1 MDGEHVNPIHKKE
14 IEYMSVNQHDLLSM
28 SSSYKKYLYHKIVH
42 KTARIGVIG
51 LGYVGLPTAFEK
63 AEEGYGVIGF
73 DVSDLKVKQV
83 NNGANYINDIDDTK
97 FNELTKVRKKLSA
110 TSDFSQL
117 SQVDIVLICVPTPID
132 EYKQPD
138 LSFVRSAAESIAD
151 HLHPGML
158 VILESTTYPGTTE
171 EIMLPLFE
179 EKGYMAGEDIFVAYS
194 PERIDPGNRQ
204 FGIKNTPKIVGG
216 VTEDCTSLA
225 AEFIGEVS
233 YPVSSVKVAEMAKV
247 YENTFRFINIAFANE
262 MAVLGEKMDID
273 IWEVIEASGTKPY
286 GFMKFFPGPGVG
298 GHCIPVDP
306 YYLTYKAKELNQ
318 NTKLIEIAGEINNR
332 MSEVVINRAMKSLN
346 EHGKAINGSKVVV
359 LGVAYKK
366 DISDMRESPILP
378 ILDELTKVN
387 ADVTVCDPFV
397 DQVPVNNEIRS
408 TEKYSKQILQ
418 DADLVIIGTDH
429 TCFDYEKILKESKIV
444 LDTRN
449 ACKEIGDQ
457 YPNYIRL

>member
-1 MDGEHVNPIHKKE
+1 
-14 IEYMSVNQHDLLSM
+14 
-28 SSSYKKYLYHKIVH
+28 
-42 KTARIGVIG
+42 
-51 LGYVGLPTAFEK
+51 
-63 AEEGYGVIGF
+63 
-73 DVSDLKVKQV
+73 
-83 NNGANYINDIDDTK
+83 
-97 FNELTKVRKKLSA
+97 
-110 TSDFSQL
+110 
-117 SQVDIVLICVPTPID
+117 
-132 EYKQPD
+132 
-138 LSFVRSAAESIAD
+138 
-151 HLHPGML
+151 
-158 VILESTTYPGTTE
+158 LESTTYPGTTE

-179 EKGYMAGEDIFVAYS
+179 EKGYKAGEDIFVAYS

-216 VTEDCTSLA
+216 VTENCTTLA

-273 IWEVIEASGTKPY
+273 MWEVIEASGTKPY

-318 NTKLIEIAGEINNR
+318 NTKLIELAGEINNR
-332 MSEVVINRAMKSLN
+332 MSEVVVNRAMKSLN

-378 ILDELTKVN
+378 ILDELAKVN
-387 ADVTVCDPFV
+387 AEVTVCDPFV
-397 DQVPVNNEIRS
+397 DQIPVNNETQA
-408 TEKYSKQILQ
+408 TEKYSKQLLQ

-429 TCFDYEKILKESKIV
+429 TCFDYEEILEESKIV

-449 ACKEIGDQ
+449 ACKEIGDK

>member
-1 MDGEHVNPIHKKE
+1 
-14 IEYMSVNQHDLLSM
+14 MSVNQQDLLSI
-28 SSSYKKYLYHKIVH
+28 SSNHKDYLYHKIKN

-63 AEEGYGVIGF
+63 AEEGYEVIGF

-83 NNGANYINDIDDTK
+83 NGGKNYINDIDDAK
-97 FNELTKVRKKLSA
+97 FNELTKARKKLSA
-110 TSDFSQL
+110 TTDFSKL
-117 SQVDIVLICVPTPID
+117 NQVDVVLICVPTPID

-138 LSFVRSAAESIAD
+138 LSFVRSATESIAAN
-151 HLHPGML
+151 LHPGML

-171 EIMLPLFE
+171 EIMMPLFE
-179 EKGYMAGEDIFVAYS
+179 EKGYTAGKDLFVAYS
-194 PERIDPGNRQ
+194 PERIDPGNRK

-216 VTEDCTSLA
+216 VTEHCTSLA
-225 AEFIGEVS
+225 AGFIGEVA

-273 IWEVIEASGTKPY
+273 MWEVIEASGTKPY

-306 YYLTYKAKELNQ
+306 YYLTYKAKEMNQ
-318 NTKLIEIAGEINNR
+318 NTKLIELAGEINNN
-332 MSEVVINRAMKSLN
+332 MSEVVVNRAMKALN

-359 LGVAYKK
+359 LGAAYKK
-366 DISDMRESPILP
+366 DIGDMRESPILP
-378 ILDELTKVN
+378 ILDELANAN
-387 ADVTVCDPFV
+387 ADIKVCDPFINK
-397 DQVPVNNEIRS
+397 VPVNDNLHP
-408 TEKYSKQILQ
+408 TVNYSKQLLQ
-418 DADLVIIGTDH
+418 SADLVIIGTDH
-429 TCFDYEKILKESKIV
+429 TCFNYKEILEHSKLV

-449 ACKEIGDQ
+449 ACKDIGEK
-457 YPNYIRL
+457 YTNYIR

>member
-1 MDGEHVNPIHKKE
+1 
-14 IEYMSVNQHDLLSM
+14 MSVNQQDLLSI
-28 SSSYKKYLYHKIVH
+28 SSSYKDYLYHKTLH

-51 LGYVGLPTAFEK
+51 LGYVGLPTAYEK
-63 AEEGYGVIGF
+63 AEEGYQVIGF
-73 DVSDLKVKQV
+73 DVSEFKVKQV
-83 NNGANYINDIDDTK
+83 NNGMNYINDIDDTK
-97 FNELTKVRKKLSA
+97 FNEITKRSKKLSA
-110 TSDFSQL
+110 TSDFSLL
-117 SQVDIVLICVPTPID
+117 SKVDIVLICVPTPID

-138 LSFVRSAAESIAD
+138 LSFVRSAAESIAE

-171 EIMLPLFE
+171 EIMMPLFE
-179 EKGYMAGEDIFVAYS
+179 EKGYTAGKDLFVAYS

-216 VTEDCTSLA
+216 VTENCTALA
-225 AEFIGEVS
+225 AEFIGDVS

-273 IWEVIEASGTKPY
+273 MWEVIEASGTKPY

-318 NTKLIEIAGEINNR
+318 NTKLIELAGEINNK
-332 MSEVVINRAMKSLN
+332 MSDVVVNRAMKSLN

-359 LGVAYKK
+359 LGAAYKK

-378 ILDELTKVN
+378 ILDELAKVN
-387 ADVTVCDPFV
+387 ADVTVCDPFI
-397 DQVPVNNEIRS
+397 DQVPVNNKIRS
-408 TEKYSKQILQ
+408 TEKYSKQLLQ
-418 DADLVIIGTDH
+418 NADLVIIGTDH
-429 TCFDYEKILKESKIV
+429 SCFNYEEILEESKIV

-449 ACKEIGDQ
+449 ACKEIGKNS
-457 YPNYIRL
+457 PTYIRL